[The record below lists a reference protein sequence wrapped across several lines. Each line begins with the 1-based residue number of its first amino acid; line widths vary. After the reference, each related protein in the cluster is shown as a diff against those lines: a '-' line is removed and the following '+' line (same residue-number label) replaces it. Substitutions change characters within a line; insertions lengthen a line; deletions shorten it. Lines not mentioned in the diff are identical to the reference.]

1 MERGRERQAAGSYAE
16 NIEVDSTSE
25 SVWVRAAARLVLV
38 GLSGVVALG
47 FAGWAAAGES
57 NYDQTMPLVW
67 ALTAISAA
75 GAGIVYA
82 YLVYS
87 VWKFRDP
94 KTKGRRYG

>member
-1 MERGRERQAAGSYAE
+1 MRG
-16 NIEVDSTSE
+16 
-25 SVWVRAAARLVLV
+25 AARFVLV
-38 GLSGVVALG
+38 GLSGVVVLG
-47 FAGWAAAGES
+47 FAGLAAAGES

-67 ALTAISAA
+67 ALTAISTA